1 MLQLQYFNS
10 KLKNKHINHIL
21 ENYKLNYSGIKNELN
36 KKINELIKLFLKDIS
51 SFLETTEDIANAKNK
66 INNYEKI
73 KNELE
78 STRNQLKNK
87 IYNEQKMKND
97 LEILTQENSLLKVKI
112 KSLNQKLI
120 ILNNGNSNNNTN
132 NKIRSKS
139 PSLNKTLRQNN
150 LNTSKDIIRTSF
162 NKKIIQDF
170 RKSSSRTLDR
180 KSIVENSINKLDLS
194 LTGKFDYSS
203 RVLEKVEQT
212 NSKTKKINQPKS
224 NFSIKKSIKKNQ
236 INNIINNTQLIN
248 TKDGTNNN
256 NTINKKRKNLKKF
269 LMNKEQMNK
278 INKSKKKLTEN
289 KINSNNS
296 CTPFSLYQFS
306 SSLYSKKISDNSSIK
321 EFNEKNNYNPNNS
334 GEINNIEYE
343 DIDKK
348 INTAIDEELKQLEQD
363 EEKIKKLFE
372 KINNGKISTDI
383 NLNLNENNSN
393 QNIEN
398 SGLASIVDE

>member
-78 STRNQLKNK
+78 STRSQLKNK

-256 NTINKKRKNLKKF
+256 NKINKKRKNLKKF
-269 LMNKEQMNK
+269 LMNKEQMDK
-278 INKSKKKLTEN
+278 INKSKKK
-289 KINSNNS
+289 INR
-296 CTPFSLYQFS
+296 
-306 SSLYSKKISDNSSIK
+306 K
-321 EFNEKNNYNPNNS
+321 
-334 GEINNIEYE
+334 
-343 DIDKK
+343 
-348 INTAIDEELKQLEQD
+348 
-363 EEKIKKLFE
+363 
-372 KINNGKISTDI
+372 
-383 NLNLNENNSN
+383 
-393 QNIEN
+393 
-398 SGLASIVDE
+398 

>member
-180 KSIVENSINKLDLS
+180 KSIVENSIN
-194 LTGKFDYSS
+194 
-203 RVLEKVEQT
+203 
-212 NSKTKKINQPKS
+212 
-224 NFSIKKSIKKNQ
+224 
-236 INNIINNTQLIN
+236 
-248 TKDGTNNN
+248 
-256 NTINKKRKNLKKF
+256 
-269 LMNKEQMNK
+269 
-278 INKSKKKLTEN
+278 
-289 KINSNNS
+289 
-296 CTPFSLYQFS
+296 
-306 SSLYSKKISDNSSIK
+306 
-321 EFNEKNNYNPNNS
+321 
-334 GEINNIEYE
+334 
-343 DIDKK
+343 
-348 INTAIDEELKQLEQD
+348 
-363 EEKIKKLFE
+363 
-372 KINNGKISTDI
+372 
-383 NLNLNENNSN
+383 
-393 QNIEN
+393 
-398 SGLASIVDE
+398 

>member
-256 NTINKKRKNLKKF
+256 NTIKLIQIILAHLFLFINLVLHYIPKKF
-269 LMNKEQMNK
+269 R
-278 INKSKKKLTEN
+278 I
-289 KINSNNS
+289 IR
-296 CTPFSLYQFS
+296 
-306 SSLYSKKISDNSSIK
+306 
-321 EFNEKNNYNPNNS
+321 
-334 GEINNIEYE
+334 
-343 DIDKK
+343 
-348 INTAIDEELKQLEQD
+348 
-363 EEKIKKLFE
+363 
-372 KINNGKISTDI
+372 
-383 NLNLNENNSN
+383 
-393 QNIEN
+393 
-398 SGLASIVDE
+398 V

>member
-1 MLQLQYFNS
+1 
-10 KLKNKHINHIL
+10 
-21 ENYKLNYSGIKNELN
+21 
-36 KKINELIKLFLKDIS
+36 
-51 SFLETTEDIANAKNK
+51 
-66 INNYEKI
+66 
-73 KNELE
+73 
-78 STRNQLKNK
+78 
-87 IYNEQKMKND
+87 
-97 LEILTQENSLLKVKI
+97 
-112 KSLNQKLI
+112 
-120 ILNNGNSNNNTN
+120 
-132 NKIRSKS
+132 
-139 PSLNKTLRQNN
+139 
-150 LNTSKDIIRTSF
+150 
-162 NKKIIQDF
+162 
-170 RKSSSRTLDR
+170 
-180 KSIVENSINKLDLS
+180 
-194 LTGKFDYSS
+194 
-203 RVLEKVEQT
+203 
-212 NSKTKKINQPKS
+212 
-224 NFSIKKSIKKNQ
+224 
-236 INNIINNTQLIN
+236 
-248 TKDGTNNN
+248 
-256 NTINKKRKNLKKF
+256 
-269 LMNKEQMNK
+269 MNKEQMNK

-363 EEKIKKLFE
+363 EEKIKKLLE

>member
-212 NSKTKKINQPKS
+212 NSKTKKINPPKS

-236 INNIINNTQLIN
+236 INNIII
-248 TKDGTNNN
+248 
-256 NTINKKRKNLKKF
+256 F
-269 LMNKEQMNK
+269 
-278 INKSKKKLTEN
+278 
-289 KINSNNS
+289 
-296 CTPFSLYQFS
+296 
-306 SSLYSKKISDNSSIK
+306 
-321 EFNEKNNYNPNNS
+321 
-334 GEINNIEYE
+334 
-343 DIDKK
+343 
-348 INTAIDEELKQLEQD
+348 
-363 EEKIKKLFE
+363 
-372 KINNGKISTDI
+372 
-383 NLNLNENNSN
+383 
-393 QNIEN
+393 
-398 SGLASIVDE
+398 